1 MARPLW
7 SGTIQISLVGF
18 AVEIYPATSTTRPI
32 SFHEIDRNTLSRVRR
47 ANVSA
52 GPAPAEEAA
61 DGSEEGEE
69 IAPARSSSLHI
80 APPARDKSEQDAGQ
94 HTVDRA
100 DIVKGYEYE
109 KGKYAIVEPEE
120 LKNLRLA
127 GKKTI
132 EISQFARA
140 AEINPALYEKPYFV
154 MPKPGPQAVAFAVM
168 RQSMV
173 EGGMVG
179 VGEIVF
185 SGRQHL
191 MTLAPPQDP
200 QQPGMMLYTLR
211 FAAELREARD
221 YSTNTESKPADAAQL
236 RLAKQLIEA
245 YTQPFEISRFKDHY
259 EEALRELV
267 EAKIKNLPVP
277 EPETE
282 KKPPKVV
289 DLMEALRRSLA
300 QVNPAQAAAA
310 DAEPAAAS
318 SKTSGSRR
326 TAVPRAATGKKK
338 KSA

>member
-1 MARPLW
+1 
-7 SGTIQISLVGF
+7 
-18 AVEIYPATSTTRPI
+18 
-32 SFHEIDRNTLSRVRR
+32 
-47 ANVSA
+47 
-52 GPAPAEEAA
+52 
-61 DGSEEGEE
+61 
-69 IAPARSSSLHI
+69 
-80 APPARDKSEQDAGQ
+80 
-94 HTVDRA
+94 
-100 DIVKGYEYE
+100 
-109 KGKYAIVEPEE
+109 
-120 LKNLRLA
+120 
-127 GKKTI
+127 
-132 EISQFARA
+132 
-140 AEINPALYEKPYFV
+140 
-154 MPKPGPQAVAFAVM
+154 MPKAGPQAVAFAVM
-168 RQSMV
+168 KQSMA

-221 YSTNTESKPADAAQL
+221 YATDTETKPADAAQL

-245 YTQPFEISRFKDHY
+245 YTQPFEVSRFKDHY

-300 QVNPAQAAAA
+300 QVNPTPAAAA

-318 SKTSGSRR
+318 TGTSSSRR
-326 TAVPRAATGKKK
+326 TSVPRAANGKKK

>member
-1 MARPLW
+1 
-7 SGTIQISLVGF
+7 
-18 AVEIYPATSTTRPI
+18 
-32 SFHEIDRNTLSRVRR
+32 
-47 ANVSA
+47 
-52 GPAPAEEAA
+52 
-61 DGSEEGEE
+61 
-69 IAPARSSSLHI
+69 
-80 APPARDKSEQDAGQ
+80 
-94 HTVDRA
+94 
-100 DIVKGYEYE
+100 
-109 KGKYAIVEPEE
+109 
-120 LKNLRLA
+120 
-127 GKKTI
+127 
-132 EISQFARA
+132 
-140 AEINPALYEKPYFV
+140 
-154 MPKPGPQAVAFAVM
+154 M
-168 RQSMV
+168 RQSMA
-173 EGGMVG
+173 EGGMIG

-221 YSTNTESKPADAAQL
+221 YATNTESKAADAAQL

-245 YTQPFEISRFKDHY
+245 YTQPFEVSRFKDHY

-282 KKPPKVV
+282 KKSPKVV

-300 QVNPAQAAAA
+300 QVNPADAAA

-318 SKTSGSRR
+318 SGTSGSRK
-326 TAVPRAATGKKK
+326 TAVPRATTGKKK